1 VARWLFAVNIES
13 FAPMISAF
21 TNIFKIPEL
30 RQRILFTV
38 AMLVIVRAGAA
49 ITIPGVNAH
58 VLNEW
63 FQTSMAKSAGG
74 GVAALFNI
82 FAGGALEHCAI
93 FSLGIM
99 PYISASIMMQLLTA
113 VIPRLNKLARE
124 DGGRQKITQYTRYVT
139 LGLCIFQGYLLA
151 VSMQNPSSNP
161 FLQGIDAVTARLG
174 PLVEDPGLGFQIVAT
189 MTLSAGTMFLMWVGD
204 QITDRGIGNGT
215 SLIITV
221 GIVASLPGALVQVWN
236 TFVPTGGAPSRVS
249 PIVLV
254 LMIAFLVLVVAS
266 VIALTQGQR
275 KVSIQ
280 YAKRVV
286 GRKVYGGQTQ
296 YLPLKVNSV
305 GVMPLIFAQAILL
318 FPSTIL
324 SMAFRNQ
331 EWAVTLSNAMAV
343 GFWHY
348 ALTAAL
354 IFFFSYF
361 WVAIQFQPT
370 QIADD
375 LKKYNGYIPGY
386 RPGKPTA
393 EFLEYTL
400 TRLTFAGALFLTIIA
415 VIPETMITWLGVP
428 RMTARFFGGTSLLII
443 VGVLLDTMRQVET
456 HLIQRHYD
464 GFLRKGRIRGRF
476 ERVAGGTGKVVKE
489 GVLLWMWLAFAL
501 LAVAGVAVSIFVNQR

>member
-1 VARWLFAVNIES
+1 
-13 FAPMISAF
+13 
-21 TNIFKIPEL
+21 
-30 RQRILFTV
+30 
-38 AMLVIVRAGAA
+38 
-49 ITIPGVNAH
+49 
-58 VLNEW
+58 
-63 FQTSMAKSAGG
+63 
-74 GVAALFNI
+74 
-82 FAGGALEHCAI
+82 
-93 FSLGIM
+93 
-99 PYISASIMMQLLTA
+99 

-139 LGLCIFQGYLLA
+139 LALCIFQGYLLA

-161 FLQGIDAVTARLG
+161 FLQGIEAVTARLG
-174 PLVEDPGLGFQIVAT
+174 PLVENPGLGFQIVAT

-296 YLPLKVNSV
+296 FLPLKVNSV

-331 EWAVTLSNAMAV
+331 EWAVILSNALAV

-476 ERVAGGTGKVVKE
+476 ERTASGTGKVVKE

>member
-1 VARWLFAVNIES
+1 
-13 FAPMISAF
+13 
-21 TNIFKIPEL
+21 
-30 RQRILFTV
+30 
-38 AMLVIVRAGAA
+38 
-49 ITIPGVNAH
+49 
-58 VLNEW
+58 
-63 FQTSMAKSAGG
+63 
-74 GVAALFNI
+74 
-82 FAGGALEHCAI
+82 
-93 FSLGIM
+93 
-99 PYISASIMMQLLTA
+99 
-113 VIPRLNKLARE
+113 
-124 DGGRQKITQYTRYVT
+124 
-139 LGLCIFQGYLLA
+139 
-151 VSMQNPSSNP
+151 MQNPSSNP
-161 FLQGIDAVTARLG
+161 FLQGIESVTARLG
-174 PLVEDPGLGFQIVAT
+174 PLVENPGFGFQIVAT

-296 YLPLKVNSV
+296 FLPLKVNSV
-305 GVMPLIFAQAILL
+305 GVMPLDLCPGDPALSFHDPEHGFPKSGMGRNAFQRAGGRFLALCSNRSSDIFLQL
-318 FPSTIL
+318 FLGGDSVSADSNRGRSKEIQRIHPGVSARETDRRISGVYFDSTD
-324 SMAFRNQ
+324 FRRR
-331 EWAVTLSNAMAV
+331 TLPD
-343 GFWHY
+343 
-348 ALTAAL
+348 
-354 IFFFSYF
+354 SYRGDSGNHDHLA
-361 WVAIQFQPT
+361 WSS
-370 QIADD
+370 ADD
-375 LKKYNGYIPGY
+375 
-386 RPGKPTA
+386 RA
-393 EFLEYTL
+393 
-400 TRLTFAGALFLTIIA
+400 
-415 VIPETMITWLGVP
+415 
-428 RMTARFFGGTSLLII
+428 FFGGTSLLII

-476 ERVAGGTGKVVKE
+476 ERAVGGTGKVVKE

>member
-1 VARWLFAVNIES
+1 
-13 FAPMISAF
+13 MIFAF

-63 FQTSMAKSAGG
+63 FQTSMSKSAGG

-113 VIPRLNKLARE
+113 VIPRLNKMVRE
-124 DGGRQKITQYTRYVT
+124 ETGGRQKITQYPRYVT
-139 LGLCIFQGYLLA
+139 LALCIFQGFLLA
-151 VSMQNPSSNP
+151 ASMENRTSNP
-161 FLQGIDAVTARLG
+161 FLQGIGNSIAKFGA
-174 PLVEDPGLGFQIVAT
+174 LVPDGGIGFQIIAVI
-189 MTLSAGTMFLMWVGD
+189 TLSAGTMFLMWIGD
-204 QITDRGIGNGT
+204 QITERGIGNGT
-215 SLIITV
+215 SMIITV
-221 GIVASLPGALVQVWN
+221 GIMGSVPGAIVQVWN
-236 TFVPTGGAPSRVS
+236 TFVPPSGAPSQVS
-249 PIVLV
+249 PIALV
-254 LMIAFLVLVVAS
+254 LMVLFLVIVIAGVVA
-266 VIALTQGQR
+266 ITQGQR
-275 KVSIQ
+275 RISIQ

-305 GVMPLIFAQAILL
+305 GQMPLIFAQAILL

-331 EWAVTLSNAMAV
+331 EWAVTLSNALAV

-348 ALTAAL
+348 VLTGAL

-393 EFLEYTL
+393 DFLEYTL

-415 VIPETMITWLGVP
+415 VIPELLMTWLGVP

-456 HLIQRHYD
+456 HLIQRHYG

-476 ERVAGGTGKVVKE
+476 ERAVGGTGKVVKE
-489 GVLLWMWLAFAL
+489 GDLLWMWVAFAL

>member
-1 VARWLFAVNIES
+1 
-13 FAPMISAF
+13 MISAF

-30 RQRILFTV
+30 RQRILFTIGL
-38 AMLVIVRAGAA
+38 LVIVRAGAA

-63 FQTSMAKSAGG
+63 FQSEMSKASSG

-113 VIPRLNKLARE
+113 VIPRLNKMARE
-124 DGGRQKITQYTRYVT
+124 EAGGRQKIMQYTRYLT
-139 LGLCIFQGYLLA
+139 LGLCVFQGYLLA
-151 VSMQNPSSNP
+151 VSMENPGSNP
-161 FLQGIDAVTARLG
+161 FLQGIGAVTARLG
-174 PLVEDPGLGFQIVAT
+174 PLVTNPGWGFRLVAVI
-189 MTLSAGTMFLMWVGD
+189 TLSAGTMFLMWLGD
-204 QITDRGIGNGT
+204 QITERGIGNGT
-215 SLIITV
+215 SMIITV

-236 TFVPTGGAPSRVS
+236 TFVPAGGSPSRVS

-254 LMIAFLVLVVAS
+254 LMLLFLVLVIAG

-275 KVSIQ
+275 RISIQ

-296 YLPLKVNSV
+296 YLPLKVNAV
-305 GVMPLIFAQAILL
+305 GVMPIIFAQAILL

-324 SMAFRNQ
+324 SMMFRNQ
-331 EWAVTLSNAMAV
+331 EWAVTLSNALAV
-343 GFWHY
+343 GWMHY
-348 ALTAAL
+348 LITAVL

-375 LKKYNGYIPGY
+375 LKKYNGYIPGV

-393 EFLEYTL
+393 DFLEYTL

-415 VIPETMITWLGVP
+415 VIPETLITMCGVP

-464 GFLRKGRIRGRF
+464 GFLRKGRLRGRF
-476 ERVAGGTGKVVKE
+476 ERAAGGTGAVVKE
-489 GVLLWMWLAFAL
+489 RALLWMWVAFAV
-501 LAVAGVAVSIFVNQR
+501 LAVAGVAISIFVNQR

>member
-1 VARWLFAVNIES
+1 MV
-13 FAPMISAF
+13 SAF
-21 TNIFKIPEL
+21 LNTVKIPEL
-30 RQRILFTV
+30 RRRILFTLAV
-38 AMLVIVRAGAA
+38 VVIVRLGAA
-49 ITIPGVNAH
+49 ITTPGVNQG
-58 VLNEW
+58 VLQEW
-63 FQTSMAKSAGG
+63 FRTSLSQRTGG
-74 GVAALFNI
+74 GLAALFNL
-82 FAGGALEHCAI
+82 FSGGALENCAV

-139 LGLCIFQGYLLA
+139 LALCIFQGYLLA

-161 FLQGIDAVTARLG
+161 FLQGIEAVTARLG
-174 PLVEDPGLGFQIVAT
+174 PLVENPGLGFQIVAT
-189 MTLSAGTMFLMWVGD
+189 LTLSAGTMFLMWVGD
-204 QITDRGIGNGT
+204 QITERGIGNGT

-236 TFVPTGGAPSRVS
+236 TFVPTSGGPSRVS

-254 LMIAFLVLVVAS
+254 VMIAFLVLVVAS

-296 YLPLKVNSV
+296 FLPLKVNSV

-331 EWAVTLSNAMAV
+331 EWAVTLSNALAV

-400 TRLTFAGALFLTIIA
+400 TRLTFAGALFLTVIA

-476 ERVAGGTGKVVKE
+476 ERAVGGTGKVVKE
-489 GVLLWMWLAFAL
+489 GVLLWMWVAFAL

>member
-1 VARWLFAVNIES
+1 
-13 FAPMISAF
+13 MISAF

-30 RQRILFTV
+30 RQRILFTI

-63 FQTSMAKSAGG
+63 FQTSMSKSAGG

-82 FAGGALEHCAI
+82 FAGGALEHCAV

-113 VIPRLNKLARE
+113 VIPRLNKMARE
-124 DGGRQKITQYTRYVT
+124 ETGGRQKIMQYTRYVT
-139 LGLCIFQGYLLA
+139 LGLCLL
-151 VSMQNPSSNP
+151 VPNPG
-161 FLQGIDAVTARLG
+161 F
-174 PLVEDPGLGFQIVAT
+174 GFQLIAVMSLA
-189 MTLSAGTMFLMWVGD
+189 AGTMFLMWLGD

-215 SLIITV
+215 SMIITV

-236 TFVPTGGAPSRVS
+236 TFVPAGGAPSRVS

-254 LMIAFLVLVVAS
+254 LMLLFLVVVIAG

-275 KVSIQ
+275 RISIQ

-324 SMAFRNQ
+324 SMAFRNA
-331 EWAVTLSNAMAV
+331 EWAVTLSNALAV

-348 ALTAAL
+348 VLTAVL

-393 EFLEYTL
+393 
-400 TRLTFAGALFLTIIA
+400 
-415 VIPETMITWLGVP
+415 
-428 RMTARFFGGTSLLII
+428 
-443 VGVLLDTMRQVET
+443 D
-456 HLIQRHYD
+456 
-464 GFLRKGRIRGRF
+464 
-476 ERVAGGTGKVVKE
+476 
-489 GVLLWMWLAFAL
+489 
-501 LAVAGVAVSIFVNQR
+501 

>member
-1 VARWLFAVNIES
+1 
-13 FAPMISAF
+13 MISAF

-30 RQRILFTV
+30 RQRILFTI

-63 FQTSMAKSAGG
+63 FQTSMSKSAGG

-151 VSMQNPSSNP
+151 VSMQNPASNP
-161 FLQGIDAVTARLG
+161 FLQGIESVTARLG
-174 PLVEDPGLGFQIVAT
+174 PLVENPGFGFQFVAVIA
-189 MTLSAGTMFLMWVGD
+189 LSAGTMFLMWIGD

-236 TFVPTGGAPSRVS
+236 TFVPSGGAPSRVS

-296 YLPLKVNSV
+296 FLPLKV
-305 GVMPLIFAQAILL
+305 IFAQAILL

-324 SMAFRNQ
+324 SMAFRNA
-331 EWAVTLSNAMAV
+331 EWAVTLSNALAV

-348 ALTAAL
+348 VLTAVL

-386 RPGKPTA
+386 RPGRPTA
-393 EFLEYTL
+393 DFLEYTL
-400 TRLTFAGALFLTIIA
+400 TRLTFAGALFLTVIA

-476 ERVAGGTGKVVKE
+476 ERAVGGTGRVVKE
-489 GVLLWMWLAFAL
+489 SVLLWMWVAFAL

>member
-1 VARWLFAVNIES
+1 MV
-13 FAPMISAF
+13 SAF
-21 TNIFKIPEL
+21 LNSVKIPEL
-30 RQRILFTV
+30 RRRILFTLAV
-38 AMLVIVRAGAA
+38 VVIVRLGAA
-49 ITIPGVNAH
+49 LTTPGVNQA
-58 VLNEW
+58 VLQEW
-63 FQTSMAKSAGG
+63 FRGTADKSG
-74 GVAALFNI
+74 GVAALFNL
-82 FAGGALEHCAI
+82 FSGGALENCAI

-113 VIPRLNKLARE
+113 VIPQLGRLARE
-124 DGGRQKITQYTRYVT
+124 DGGRQKTMQYTRYAT
-139 LGLCIFQGYLLA
+139 LALCIFQGYLLA
-151 VSMQNPSSNP
+151 VSMQNPSSSP
-161 FLQGIDAVTARLG
+161 FLQGIEAVTARLG
-174 PLVEDPGLGFQIVAT
+174 PLVENPGLGFQIVAT

-296 YLPLKVNSV
+296 CRPLNVNSV

-331 EWAVTLSNAMAV
+331 EWAVMLSNALAV
-343 GFWHY
+343 GLWH
-348 ALTAAL
+348 
-354 IFFFSYF
+354 
-361 WVAIQFQPT
+361 
-370 QIADD
+370 
-375 LKKYNGYIPGY
+375 
-386 RPGKPTA
+386 
-393 EFLEYTL
+393 
-400 TRLTFAGALFLTIIA
+400 
-415 VIPETMITWLGVP
+415 
-428 RMTARFFGGTSLLII
+428 
-443 VGVLLDTMRQVET
+443 
-456 HLIQRHYD
+456 
-464 GFLRKGRIRGRF
+464 
-476 ERVAGGTGKVVKE
+476 
-489 GVLLWMWLAFAL
+489 
-501 LAVAGVAVSIFVNQR
+501 

>member
-1 VARWLFAVNIES
+1 
-13 FAPMISAF
+13 
-21 TNIFKIPEL
+21 
-30 RQRILFTV
+30 
-38 AMLVIVRAGAA
+38 
-49 ITIPGVNAH
+49 
-58 VLNEW
+58 
-63 FQTSMAKSAGG
+63 
-74 GVAALFNI
+74 
-82 FAGGALEHCAI
+82 
-93 FSLGIM
+93 
-99 PYISASIMMQLLTA
+99 

-151 VSMQNPSSNP
+151 VSMQNPASNP
-161 FLQGIDAVTARLG
+161 FLQGIESVTARLG
-174 PLVEDPGLGFQIVAT
+174 PLVENPGFGFQFVAT
-189 MTLSAGTMFLMWVGD
+189 LTLSAGTMFLMWIGD

-236 TFVPTGGAPSRVS
+236 TFVPSGGAPSRVS
-249 PIVLV
+249 PMVLV

-275 KVSIQ
+275 KISIQ

-296 YLPLKVNSV
+296 YLPLKVNAV

-343 GFWHY
+343 GVWHY
-348 ALTAAL
+348 VLTAAL

-476 ERVAGGTGKVVKE
+476 ERAVGGTGRVVKE
-489 GVLLWMWLAFAL
+489 SVLLWMWLAFAV

>member
-1 VARWLFAVNIES
+1 
-13 FAPMISAF
+13 
-21 TNIFKIPEL
+21 
-30 RQRILFTV
+30 
-38 AMLVIVRAGAA
+38 
-49 ITIPGVNAH
+49 
-58 VLNEW
+58 
-63 FQTSMAKSAGG
+63 
-74 GVAALFNI
+74 
-82 FAGGALEHCAI
+82 
-93 FSLGIM
+93 
-99 PYISASIMMQLLTA
+99 
-113 VIPRLNKLARE
+113 
-124 DGGRQKITQYTRYVT
+124 VT
-139 LGLCIFQGYLLA
+139 LALCIFQGYLLA

-174 PLVEDPGLGFQIVAT
+174 PLVENPGLGFQIVAT

-204 QITDRGIGNGT
+204 QITERGIGNGT

-275 KVSIQ
+275 RVSIQ

-331 EWAVTLSNAMAV
+331 EWAVTLSNALAV
-343 GFWHY
+343 GVWHY
-348 ALTAAL
+348 ALTGAL

>member
-1 VARWLFAVNIES
+1 
-13 FAPMISAF
+13 MISAF
-21 TNIFKIPEL
+21 FNIFKIPEL
-30 RQRILFTV
+30 RQRIIFTLV
-38 AMLVIVRAGAA
+38 MLIVVRAGAA

-58 VLNEW
+58 VLNDW
-63 FQTSMAKSAGG
+63 FRTQTSNPTAGG
-74 GVAALFNI
+74 IAALANI

-113 VIPRLNKLARE
+113 VIPRLNKMVRE
-124 DGGRQKITQYTRYVT
+124 ETGGRQKITQYTRYVT
-139 LGLCIFQGYLLA
+139 LALCIFQGFLLA
-151 VSMQNPSSNP
+151 ASMENPTSNP
-161 FLQGIDAVTARLG
+161 FLQGIGNSIAKFGA
-174 PLVEDPGLGFQIVAT
+174 LVPDGGIGFQIIAVI
-189 MTLSAGTMFLMWVGD
+189 TLSAGTMFLMWVGD
-204 QITDRGIGNGT
+204 QITERGIGNGT

-254 LMIAFLVLVVAS
+254 LMIAFLVLVVSS

-275 KVSIQ
+275 RVSIQ

-296 YLPLKVNSV
+296 FLPLKVNAV

-324 SMAFRNQ
+324 SMAFRNA
-331 EWAVTLSNAMAV
+331 EWAVTLSNALAV

-348 ALTAAL
+348 LMTAVL

-400 TRLTFAGALFLTIIA
+400 TRLTFAGALFLTVIA

-476 ERVAGGTGKVVKE
+476 ERAVGGSGKVVKE
-489 GVLLWMWLAFAL
+489 GVL
-501 LAVAGVAVSIFVNQR
+501 